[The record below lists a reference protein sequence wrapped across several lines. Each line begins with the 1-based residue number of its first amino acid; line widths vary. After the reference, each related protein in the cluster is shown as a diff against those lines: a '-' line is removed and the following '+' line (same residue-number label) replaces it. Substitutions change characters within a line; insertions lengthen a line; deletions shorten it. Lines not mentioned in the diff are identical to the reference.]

1 STRARKKGQSRKR
14 VRSSVGG
21 TPSSPL
27 PAPSQPGQMQRL
39 WGHADTQGEACTMQR
54 VWVHASTEGRARSD
68 SSSPAPAASGRDA
81 GREPISRSES
91 SSTGVK
97 ARKKRGRSGSSQNT
111 ARHKSAE

>member
-1 STRARKKGQSRKR
+1 MLDFARDISRFSTRARKKGQSRKR

-27 PAPSQPGQMQRL
+27 PAPSQAG
-39 WGHADTQGEACTMQR
+39 TMQR
-54 VWVHASTEGRARSD
+54 VWVHANTQGMARGD
-68 SSSPAPAASGRDA
+68 SSSPAPEASGRDA

-97 ARKKRGRSGSSQNT
+97 ARKKPGERGS
-111 ARHKSAE
+111 ARTDS